1 MTSLDDI
8 AMTIDR
14 SGFDALDRPTIDTV
28 LSLAHAAGASRV
40 LCEVFADDGAPAA
53 VRERAFG
60 RLAMQIGSGRRRSDF
75 ILAA

>member
-28 LSLAHAAGASRV
+28 LSLAHAAGASPV
-40 LCEVFADDGAPAA
+40 LCEVLADDAEPAA
-53 VRERAFG
+53 VRARAFG
-60 RLAMQIGSGRRRSDF
+60 RLAMQISSGAPRFDF
-75 ILAA
+75 VLVA

>member
-14 SGFDALDRPTIDTV
+14 SGFDALDRPTIDAV
-28 LSLAHAAGASRV
+28 LSLAHAAGASPV
-40 LCEVFADDGAPAA
+40 LCEVFADDGEPTA

-60 RLAMQIGSGRRRSDF
+60 RLAMQISSGPRF
-75 ILAA
+75 EFTLAA

>member
-8 AMTIDR
+8 AITIDR
-14 SGFDALDRPTIDTV
+14 EGIEALDRSVIDDV
-28 LSLAHAAGASRV
+28 LALAAARHASPV
-40 LCEVFADDGAPAA
+40 LAEVFADDGEPAA

-60 RLAMQIGSGRRRSDF
+60 RLAMQITSGRPRFHF

>member
-28 LSLAHAAGASRV
+28 LSLAHVAGASRV
-40 LCEVFADDGAPAA
+40 LCEVFADDGEPAA
-53 VRERAFG
+53 ARERAFG
-60 RLAMQIGSGRRRSDF
+60 RLAMQISSGHPRF
-75 ILAA
+75 EFTLAA

>member
-14 SGFDALDRPTIDTV
+14 SGFDTLDRPTIETV
-28 LSLAHAAGASRV
+28 LSLAHAAGASPV
-40 LCEVFADDGAPAA
+40 LCEVFADDGEPAA

-60 RLAMQIGSGRRRSDF
+60 RLAMQIGSHRPRYDF
-75 ILAA
+75 TLAA